1 MGALEVLLIS
11 FGAGVASAGC
21 AVDCDAAMTAGVM
34 LLTAPPILAA
44 AMLRDR
50 LFAMGARWGERF
62 GRLRAARR
70 SCAAGLPNALAVA
83 GSSVNTDVSTI
94 AARRA

>member
-11 FGAGVASAGC
+11 FGAGVASADC

-34 LLTAPPILAA
+34 LLAAPPILAA
-44 AMLRDR
+44 VMLRDR
-50 LFAMGARWGERF
+50 LFAMRARWGERF
-62 GRLRAARR
+62 GRLRAARG
-70 SCAAGLPNALAVA
+70 SCAAGLPNTLAVA

>member
-11 FGAGVASAGC
+11 FGAGVASADC

-34 LLTAPPILAA
+34 LLAAPPILAA
-44 AMLRDR
+44 VMLRDR
-50 LFAMGARWGERF
+50 LFAMCAGWGERF
-62 GRLRAARR
+62 GRLRAARG
-70 SCAAGLPNALAVA
+70 SCAVGLPNTLAVA
-83 GSSVNTDVSTI
+83 GSPVNTDVSTI